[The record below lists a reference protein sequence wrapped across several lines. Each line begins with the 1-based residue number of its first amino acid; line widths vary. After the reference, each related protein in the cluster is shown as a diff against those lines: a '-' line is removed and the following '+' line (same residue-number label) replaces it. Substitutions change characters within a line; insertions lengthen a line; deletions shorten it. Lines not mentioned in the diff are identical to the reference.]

1 MSERL
6 AVHENHSAIN
16 NTILY
21 DIVIEDNFENLK
33 AELRRLQVSEKKL
46 CIVTETN
53 VGAIYAEEIKKIAEE
68 CAKETVVFTFQ
79 AGEKNKNL
87 YTVKDLYTFL
97 IEKHFDRKDML
108 VALGGGVTGDLTGYC
123 AATYLRGI
131 DFIQIP
137 TSLLAQVDSSVG
149 GKTGVDFDGYKN
161 MVGAFYQPKL
171 VYIAVNTLRTLTKRE
186 FLSGMGEVIK
196 YGIIKNTDFFCYLQK
211 HVHEIKNYE
220 KQALEYIIKVS
231 CDTKRRVVENDFK
244 EQGERA
250 LLNFGHTLGHAIE
263 KYLYTDMLH
272 GECVSVGMAGAAFV
286 SYKKGYLSKHS
297 LKEITDLLKLY
308 HLPVAEDRFSIKEV
322 LSATNS
328 DKKMESGKIKFIVID
343 EIGHAF
349 IDRSV
354 SLPEMEEAL
363 HYINTGK

>member
-6 AVHENHSAIN
+6 VVHENNEPI
-16 NTILY
+16 Y
-21 DIVIEDNFENLK
+21 DIVIEEYLDNLK
-33 AELRRLQVSEKKL
+33 YEIEKLDITEKKI
-46 CIVTETN
+46 CIVTESN
-53 VGAIYAEEIKKIAEE
+53 VAPLYADIVKKIFENFT
-68 CAKETVVFTFQ
+68 KKVSVFIFE

-97 IEKHFDRKDML
+97 IENHFERKDIL

-131 DFIQIP
+131 AFIQIP

-171 VYIAVNTLRTLTKRE
+171 VYIATDTLNTLPEKE

-196 YGIIKNTDFFCYLQK
+196 YGIIKEKDFFYYLKENTASIQN
-211 HVHEIKNYE
+211 HEKE
-220 KQALEYIIKVS
+220 SLAYIIKKS

-250 LLNFGHTLGHAIE
+250 LLNLGHTLGHAIE
-263 KYLYTDMLH
+263 KYLYMDRLH
-272 GECVSVGMAGAAFV
+272 GECVSIGIAGAAFI
-286 SYKKGYLSKHS
+286 SYKKGYLSKENMN
-297 LKEITDLLKLY
+297 EILELLKSY
-308 HLPVAEDRFSIKEV
+308 NLPVSENRFDIDNV
-322 LSATNS
+322 ICATYS
-328 DKKMESGKIKFIVID
+328 DKKMEGSVIKFIIIN
-343 EIGHAF
+343 EIGNSS
-349 IDRSV
+349 IDRTV
-354 SLPEMEEAL
+354 SPSEMKEAL
-363 HYINTGK
+363 YCISEGKFS